1 MNRPSRERIDFSV
14 YLRAFGVFARNPT
27 VIVLPLLA
35 GVIGV
40 LVSQLSD
47 VTGGGI
53 IASLTTFL
61 LLLIQLFA
69 LGVAIIIGD
78 MGWRRGAASFDD
90 AWQDARNKG
99 RDILFAAFG
108 FTFVLS
114 IAQYAGTI
122 LPGVVGII
130 LLAIAVY
137 ALIFTIAAAAIG
149 GIPGSAAISVSIE
162 RVKSAPL
169 GAALLTAVALVLMF
183 YAGQLHRRL
192 DLRRARRHLANG
204 RPLTRRRRASDPH
217 RLRRDRDG
225 ESLYRRFVHP
235 AALVGAFLAST
246 SLRSGTHDLCDDH
259 FSEIGDERGGDVGA
273 GDAFG
278 IAERAERA
286 RDRGRI
292 AARQPADPFG
302 LIAR

>member
-1 MNRPSRERIDFSV
+1 MRSPRESIDFSV
-14 YLRAFGVFARNPT
+14 YVRALGVFVRNPT

-40 LVSQLSD
+40 LVAQLTD
-47 VTGGGI
+47 VAGGGL

-78 MGWRRGAASFDD
+78 MGWRRGRASFDD

-122 LPGVVGII
+122 LPGVIGLI
-130 LLAIAVY
+130 LLAVAAY
-137 ALIFTIAAAAIG
+137 ALIFTIAAASIG

-162 RVKSAPL
+162 RVRSAPM
-169 GAALLTAVALVLMF
+169 GAALLTAVTLVLLFYVGHYIDQWMF
-183 YAGQLHRRL
+183 EALGITSTLVALLL
-192 DLRRARRHLANG
+192 DALLQAI
-204 RPLTRRRRASDPH
+204 LTGYIAIVMAKV
-217 RLRRDRDG
+217 
-225 ESLYRRFVHP
+225 Y
-235 AALVGAFLAST
+235 T
-246 SLRSGTHDLCDDH
+246 
-259 FSEIGDERGGDVGA
+259 DVS
-273 GDAFG
+273 FTPP
-278 IAERAERA
+278 RW
-286 RDRGRI
+286 
-292 AARQPADPFG
+292 
-302 LIAR
+302 

>member
-1 MNRPSRERIDFSV
+1 VNRPSRERIDFSIYV
-14 YLRAFGVFARNPT
+14 RAFGVFVRNPT

-78 MGWRRGAASFDD
+78 MGWRRGTASFDD

-122 LPGVVGII
+122 LPGVIGIV

-162 RVKSAPL
+162 RVRSAPL
-169 GAALLTAVALVLMF
+169 GAALLTAVSLVLMF
-183 YAGQLHRRL
+183 YAGQYIDGWIFGALGVTSQMVGLLL
-192 DLRRARRHLANG
+192 DAVVQAI
-204 RPLTRRRRASDPH
+204 LTGYVAICMAKV
-217 RLRRDRDG
+217 
-225 ESLYRRFVHP
+225 Y
-235 AALVGAFLAST
+235 T
-246 SLRSGTHDLCDDH
+246 
-259 FSEIGDERGGDVGA
+259 DVS
-273 GDAFG
+273 FTPP
-278 IAERAERA
+278 RW
-286 RDRGRI
+286 
-292 AARQPADPFG
+292 
-302 LIAR
+302 